1 MLNFGLVSSNEDYKL
16 VNEPW
21 EGLMYCYY
29 SGG

>member
-16 VNEPW
+16 INEPW
-21 EGLMYCYY
+21 EGLMYRNH